1 MDEPKSL
8 ERILTPVS
16 VPPEE
21 PGRPTVAPDPA
32 RVAVLLNKNARRV
45 TDKLADKME
54 RVVGRDNLYYS
65 RSLEEAE
72 SFSREIVSRGYGTVV
87 CGGGDGTLVQTV
99 NLIQQHV
106 RKSNAWRAERSRRT
120 GEEQSNIGTP
130 RFAFLRLGTGNA
142 VSDLVGSTDPIADL
156 KRVVDLMPSRTQS
169 IPMLTNGEERFFF
182 AGLGNDSLILDDYH
196 WLKERTHHPLLKPF
210 VHGVSGYL
218 AAGLLRTFPRVLF
231 GRNVRPE
238 VRVKT
243 LGRGYYVDPRRGD
256 FAEELE
262 PGTVVFEGPASFVG
276 AATIPYFGYRF
287 KAFPFARIMP
297 KMMNLRVSTI
307 KPLSAV
313 CHLRGMW
320 RGTYR
325 HPKKFLDFMVEA
337 FQVELARP
345 FPWEHS
351 GDTQGPTDE
360 LFLQVAPEPLEL
372 VDFHGA
378 RPFS

>member
-1 MDEPKSL
+1 MEEQPQHRPALAPVSEPNDEPRL
-8 ERILTPVS
+8 
-16 VPPEE
+16 
-21 PGRPTVAPDPA
+21 PTVAPDPG

-45 TDKLADKME
+45 TDRLAQKME
-54 RVVGRDNLYYS
+54 RVVGRDHLFYS
-65 RSLEEAE
+65 HSLEEAA
-72 SFSREIVSRGYGTVV
+72 SFAREIVGRGYGTVV
-87 CGGGDGTLVQTV
+87 CGGGDGTLVQAV

-106 RKSNAWRAERSRRT
+106 RKSNAWRAERHRRT
-120 GEEQSNIGTP
+120 GEAQSYIGIP

-142 VSDLVGSTDPIADL
+142 VSDLVGSRDPVTDL
-156 KRVVDLMPSRTQS
+156 KRVVDLMPSRTQQ
-169 IPMLTNGEERFFF
+169 IPMLTNGQERFFF

-218 AAGLLRTFPRVLF
+218 FASFLRTLPRVLF

-243 LGRGYYVDPRRGD
+243 VGRGYYVDPRRGD
-256 FAEELE
+256 FTEELA

-297 KMMNLRVSTI
+297 HMMNLRVSTI
-307 KPLSAV
+307 GPLSAV
-313 CHLRGMW
+313 WHLRGMW

-325 HPKKFLDFMVEA
+325 HPKQFLDFMVEA
-337 FQVELARP
+337 FHVELARP